1 MPLSDDQP
9 HTRTRLPVAEQ
20 SSYPS
25 GRQSRPVR
33 TLMTVLVVVTLL
45 VLAIS
50 FANRGK
56 ADPNAATQSSGDSAS
71 APAGAPGSA
80 GGTGGSTGGTAPS
93 GQQPV
98 GTTANGVANGFPHTD
113 QGAQS
118 AAANYAVAIGSAD
131 MFRTDARHTIVTTV
145 ADPAVL
151 AALQSRLDQG
161 FGGDTAARY
170 GLDAQGKAPKG
181 LTFVSRTVPVGTKS
195 AGYTESDAKVE
206 VWCTGLTG
214 LAGERSTQPVTEN
227 WFTLT
232 LSLRWTGG
240 DWKLTDFARAQGPA
254 PVPAD
259 QQAATAEEITGAV
272 QQFGGFRYAR

>member
-20 SSYPS
+20 SSYPTS
-25 GRQSRPVR
+25 RQPRPVR
-33 TLMTVLVVVTLL
+33 TLLTVLLVVTLL

-50 FANRGK
+50 VANRGK
-56 ADPNAATQSSGDSAS
+56 ADPSASPGQASGDSAAAPS
-71 APAGAPGSA
+71 AAGSA
-80 GGTGGSTGGTAPS
+80 GGTSGAGPAPS
-93 GQQPV
+93 GERPV
-98 GTTANGVANGFPHTD
+98 DTTGNGIGKGYPHTD

-118 AAANYAVAIGSAD
+118 AATNYAVALGSAD

-151 AALQSRLDQG
+151 SALQNRLDQG

-170 GLDAQGKAPKG
+170 GLDAQGRAPKG
-181 LTFVSRTVPVGTKS
+181 LTFVSRTVPVGAKAVSHTV
-195 AGYTESDAKVE
+195 SDAKVE

-214 LAGERSTQPVTEN
+214 LAGERSTQPVTGT

-232 LSLRWTGG
+232 LSLRWTDG
-240 DWKLTDFARAQGPA
+240 DWKLSDFTSRQGPT
-254 PVPAD
+254 PLPGD

>member
-25 GRQSRPVR
+25 ARQSRPVR

-56 ADPNAATQSSGDSAS
+56 ADPNGAATSSGDSAS
-71 APAGAPGSA
+71 APAA
-80 GGTGGSTGGTAPS
+80 GGTGGSSTGGTAPS

-98 GTTANGVANGFPHTD
+98 TTTGNGIANGFPHTD

-118 AAANYAVAIGSAD
+118 AATNYAVAIGSAD
-131 MFRTDARHTIVTTV
+131 MFRTDARHAIVATV
-145 ADPAVL
+145 ADPAVV
-151 AALQSRLDQG
+151 AALQARLDQG

-181 LTFVSRTVPVGTKS
+181 LTFVSRTVPVGAKPV
-195 AGYTESDAKVE
+195 GYTESDAKVE

-214 LAGERSTQPVTEN
+214 IAGERSTQPVTEN

>member
-25 GRQSRPVR
+25 GRQGHPVR

-45 VLAIS
+45 VVAIS

-56 ADPNAATQSSGDSAS
+56 ADPDGAATSSGDSAS
-71 APAGAPGSA
+71 APAAGA
-80 GGTGGSTGGTAPS
+80 GGGGGTGGTAPS

-98 GTTANGVANGFPHTD
+98 GTTANGIANGFPHTD

-118 AAANYAVAIGSAD
+118 AATNYAVAIGSAD
-131 MFRTDARHTIVTTV
+131 MFRTDARHTIVATV
-145 ADPAVL
+145 ADPAVV
-151 AALQSRLDQG
+151 AALQARLDQG

-181 LTFVSRTVPVGTKS
+181 LAFVSRTVPVGTK
-195 AGYTESDAKVE
+195 AVAYTESDAKVE
-206 VWCTGLTG
+206 IWCTGLTG
-214 LAGERSTQPVTEN
+214 IAGERSTQPVTEN

>member
-1 MPLSDDQP
+1 
-9 HTRTRLPVAEQ
+9 
-20 SSYPS
+20 
-25 GRQSRPVR
+25 
-33 TLMTVLVVVTLL
+33 MTVLVVVTLL

-56 ADPNAATQSSGDSAS
+56 ADPNGAATSSGDSAS
-71 APAGAPGSA
+71 APAA
-80 GGTGGSTGGTAPS
+80 GTGGSTGGTAPS

-98 GTTANGVANGFPHTD
+98 TTTGNGIANGFPHTD

-118 AAANYAVAIGSAD
+118 AATNYAVAIGSAD
-131 MFRTDARHTIVTTV
+131 MFRAEARHTIVATI
-145 ADPAVL
+145 ADPAAL
-151 AALQSRLDQG
+151 AGLQSRLDQG
-161 FGGDTAARY
+161 FGGDTTARY

-181 LTFVSRTVPVGTKS
+181 LTFVSRTVPVGTKQ
-195 AGYTESDAKVE
+195 AARTDSDARIE

-214 LAGERSTQPVTEN
+214 LAGERSTQPVVQN

-232 LSLRWTGG
+232 LSLRWTGE
-240 DWKLTDFARAQGPA
+240 DWKLSDYTSRQGPA
-254 PVPAD
+254 PVPGD

>member
-20 SSYPS
+20 SSYQPN
-25 GRQSRPVR
+25 GRQARPVR
-33 TLMTVLVVVTLL
+33 TLLTVLVVVTLL

-50 FANRGK
+50 VANRGK
-56 ADPNAATQSSGDSAS
+56 ADPDPAAPPSADRAAAS
-71 APAGAPGSA
+71 AAPGGA
-80 GGTGGSTGGTAPS
+80 GPGPS
-93 GQQPV
+93 GEQPV
-98 GTTANGVANGFPHTD
+98 STTSNGIANGFPHTD

-118 AAANYAVAIGSAD
+118 AAANYAVAIGSAE
-131 MFRTDARHTIVTTV
+131 MFRTEARHTIVATI
-145 ADPAVL
+145 ADPAAL
-151 AALQSRLDQG
+151 AGLQGRLDQG

-195 AGYTESDAKVE
+195 VSHTESDAKVE
-206 VWCTGLTG
+206 VWSTGLTG
-214 LAGERSTQPVTEN
+214 LAGERSTLPVVQN
-227 WFTLT
+227 WYTLT

-240 DWKLTDFARAQGPA
+240 DWKLVDFTSRQGPA
-254 PVPAD
+254 PVPGD